1 VTADAGE
8 IRLRHL
14 EERVARAEPVVMA
27 FDIETTKAPLK
38 FPDQL
43 TDQVMMISYMIDGQ
57 VRTSLS
63 FSRAPAQ
70 TRGATR

>member
-1 VTADAGE
+1 
-8 IRLRHL
+8 
-14 EERVARAEPVVMA
+14 MA

-57 VRTSLS
+57 V
-63 FSRAPAQ
+63 SRAASFN
-70 TRGATR
+70 